1 MRELKGSSLEE
12 KDRISQFIQTFQR
25 DNIDFLESIREEAQK
40 EAVPI
45 IRDETAAL
53 LRVCLEM
60 KKPKSILELG
70 TAVGYSGLLML
81 DSLKG
86 KTKLCTVEN
95 FPERIIKAGEN
106 FAKSPYNSAIRLL
119 EGDGGEI
126 LERLVKE
133 REHFDFVFLDAAK
146 AQYPLWLPKILELL
160 NPEGVL
166 FCDNIL
172 QENLLLESRFFV
184 ERRQRTI
191 HKRMREFLWM
201 LKENPELENSII
213 PIGDG
218 VSISIKKKQRKENAN
233 QIDE

>member
-1 MRELKGSSLEE
+1 MKER
-12 KDRISQFIQTFQR
+12 DRISQFIQAFQR
-25 DNIDFLESIREEAQK
+25 DEENLLEEIREEAQK

-70 TAVGYSGLLML
+70 TAVGYSGLFML
-81 DSLKG
+81 HSLRG
-86 KTKLCTVEN
+86 EAKLCTVEI
-95 FPERIIKAGEN
+95 FPERIRKAKEN
-106 FAKSPYNSAIRLL
+106 FRKSPFSSSIRLL

-126 LERLVKE
+126 LHELVK
-133 REHFDFVFLDAAK
+133 REEIFDFIFLDAAK
-146 AQYPLWLPKILELL
+146 AQYPLWLPMILEILS
-160 NPEGVL
+160 PEGIL

-172 QENLLLESRFFV
+172 QDGLLMESRFFV

-201 LKENPELENSII
+201 LKDCPDLENSLI

-218 VSISIKKKQRKENAN
+218 VSISTKKSSSKARKQW
-233 QIDE
+233 

>member
-1 MRELKGSSLEE
+1 MEDRE
-12 KDRISQFIQTFQR
+12 RIGQFIQAFQR
-25 DNIDFLESIREEAQK
+25 DSGSFLEGIREEAQK

-70 TAVGYSGLLML
+70 TAVGYSGLFML
-81 DSLKG
+81 HSLRG
-86 KTKLCTVEN
+86 SAKLSTVEN
-95 FPERIIKAGEN
+95 FPERIRKAKEN
-106 FAKSPYNSAIRLL
+106 FAKSPYSPAIRLL
-119 EGDGGEI
+119 EGDGGE
-126 LERLVKE
+126 LLDRLGKE
-133 REHFDFVFLDAAK
+133 EEKFDFVFLDAAK

-160 NPEGVL
+160 SPDGVL

-172 QENLLLESRFFV
+172 QENLLMESRFFV

-201 LKENPELENSII
+201 LKNCPDLENSLI

-218 VSISIKKKQRKENAN
+218 VSISIKRLRK
-233 QIDE
+233 